1 MFSEKIKSFKSLVIA
16 SHNSGKVTE
25 IRKLLVPLGLKII
38 AANELKLPEPKET
51 ENTFS
56 GNAKL
61 KAEAAAIT
69 SKLPSLADD
78 SGLVVNALSGRPG
91 IYSARW
97 AGPNKDFY
105 LAMDKVNNALKK
117 LDVGEKTNV
126 SRSASFFCSLA
137 LAWPGGTTEVFEGCV
152 KGTVCWPP
160 RGNMGFGYDPFF
172 VPSGHD
178 KTFGEVN
185 QDWKHSISHRSIA
198 FAKFL
203 NYVNDA

>member
-1 MFSEKIKSFKSLVIA
+1 MFSEKIKLFKCLVIA

-25 IRKLLVPLGLKII
+25 IRELLVPLGLKIV
-38 AANELKLPEPKET
+38 AADELDLPEPEET
-51 ENTFS
+51 ESTFS

-61 KAEAAAIT
+61 KAEAAAIA

-78 SGLVVNALSGRPG
+78 SGLIVDALNGRPG

-97 AGPNKDFY
+97 AGPSKDFH
-105 LAMDKVNNALKK
+105 LAMNRVNNALKK
-117 LDVGEKTNV
+117 LDFEKKTSV

-137 LAWPGGTTEVFEGCV
+137 LAWPDGITKVFEGSV

-172 VPSGHD
+172 MPSGYN

-203 NYVNDA
+203 NYVDDA

>member
-1 MFSEKIKSFKSLVIA
+1 LFAQKIKSFKSLVIA
-16 SHNSGKVTE
+16 SHNNGKVTE
-25 IRKLLVPLGLKII
+25 IRKLLGPLGLKIL
-38 AANELKLPEPKET
+38 AADELSLPEPEET

-78 SGLVVNALSGRPG
+78 SGLIVDALSGLPG

-105 LAMDKVNNALKK
+105 LAMNKVNNALRK
-117 LDVGEKTNV
+117 LENKNKV

-137 LAWPGGTTEVFEGCV
+137 LAWPDGSTEVFEGSV

-203 NYVNDA
+203 NYVDDA